1 MKKYLKNVEM
11 EYIVLDDAET
21 VIHDTVTGNIHYIDQ
36 ISTIILQQLESPIGL
51 NDLFAILLEM
61 FDGNEK
67 EIKNDTAE
75 FIKEMVQKKIVLEVS
90 CED

>member
-1 MKKYLKNVEM
+1 MNVKNVEM

-21 VIHDTVTGNIHYIDQ
+21 VIHDTETGNIHYVDQ
-36 ISTIILQQLESPIGL
+36 ISTVILQQLESPIAL

-61 FDGNEK
+61 FDGNEN

>member
-21 VIHDTVTGNIHYIDQ
+21 VIHDTETGNIHYVDQ
-36 ISTIILQQLESPIGL
+36 ISTVILQQLESPTAL

-61 FDGNEK
+61 FDGNEN